1 MEIQKQQHAPCES
14 TPIRTRKHCV
24 CYFTGSKGGYDIR
37 CRKQAVYEC
46 EHGLHCGHCDRWIH
60 EIYKRH
66 PGDFVCCIC
75 SQHFHDRESQEV
87 SDHIH
92 ECGNRNAI
100 ARGMKPAFPVRNPI
114 EAIDPREL
122 HKLVAQMFQDN
133 KEKQS
138 KP

>member
-1 MEIQKQQHAPCES
+1 MNANTVCIAAIATAGFTKS
-14 TPIRTRKHCV
+14 TSVIPAISCAA
-24 CYFTGSKGGYDIR
+24 FAASI
-37 CRKQAVYEC
+37 
-46 EHGLHCGHCDRWIH
+46 
-60 EIYKRH
+60 
-66 PGDFVCCIC
+66 
-75 SQHFHDRESQEV
+75 FHDRESQEV

-133 KEKQS
+133 KEKQN